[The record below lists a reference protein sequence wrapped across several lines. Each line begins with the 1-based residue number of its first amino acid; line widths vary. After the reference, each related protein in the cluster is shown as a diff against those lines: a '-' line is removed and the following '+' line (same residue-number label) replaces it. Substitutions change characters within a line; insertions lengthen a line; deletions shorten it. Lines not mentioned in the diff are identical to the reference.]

1 MSEENTHAEI
11 SEEDPDELM
20 STGSEEES
28 EVEESSEEEESDDD
42 YVGEPDTKIQR
53 FHLTKKIGKGGF
65 GVVWSATSANADNKD
80 DIVALKIGKKDET
93 STREIQALKELD
105 GCSYIIKLLDTF
117 IHTTHRKWDHRV
129 LVLPFYNTDLTKFT
143 RDCEG
148 VTLTTGQDIFR
159 KILKGLDFMFKRG
172 ITHTDLKPSNVLL
185 NITDDQTVSKLAI
198 ADFGCASWDG
208 NVCKYGKTHAYR
220 SVNLVLNERSS
231 PEDDIWSTACILFEM
246 FTNEYLFDPD
256 PIETDDEDKM
266 NHQHLILMLELL
278 GPFPK
283 KMALKHRKHFNAKGS
298 LMGNPKPPRLPLL
311 DVIKEESS
319 LEEKAATQ
327 LTRLLYSMLRYT
339 KRQRPLV
346 AELLEDA
353 FLSI

>member
-11 SEEDPDELM
+11 SEEDPNELM
-20 STGSEEES
+20 TTESESGEESEEEES
-28 EVEESSEEEESDDD
+28 EEEDSDDD
-42 YVGEPDTKIQR
+42 YVGETDTTMQH
-53 FHLTKKIGKGGF
+53 FHLMKKIGKGGF
-65 GVVWSATSANADNKD
+65 GVVWSAKTDKDD
-80 DIVALKIGKKDET
+80 DIVALKIGKKDEA
-93 STREIQALKELD
+93 STREIQALKELE
-105 GCSYIIKLLDTF
+105 GCPYIIKLLDTF
-117 IHTTHRKWDHRV
+117 THTTHRKWDHRV
-129 LVLPFYNTDLTKFT
+129 LVLPFYNTDLTNFT

-148 VTLTTGQDIFR
+148 VTLSTGQDIFR
-159 KILKGLDFMFKRG
+159 KILKGLDFMFQRG
-172 ITHTDLKPSNVLL
+172 ITHTDLKPSNILL
-185 NITDDQTVSKLAI
+185 NITEDQTVSKLAI

-208 NVCKYGKTHAYR
+208 NVCKYGKTNAYR
-220 SVNLVLNERSS
+220 SVNLVLNERAS
-231 PEDDIWSTACILFEM
+231 PEDDIWSTACILFEI

-256 PIETDDEDKM
+256 PIETEEDKT

-311 DVIKEESS
+311 DVIKKESS

-327 LTRLLYSMLRYT
+327 LTRLLYSMFRYT
-339 KRQRPLV
+339 KRQRPLIS
-346 AELLEDA
+346 ELLEDA